1 MTTQYSYQ
9 PVGTNYQDVEA
20 NKPPP
25 YSSTYMYGNQQQP
38 TAPPQP
44 NYGAPPENYGVE
56 SQPFANDG
64 DDDGISAF
72 SDKSVRQ
79 GKQFMFICCF
89 FFIELHMS
97 KTNFVLLHM
106 SKTSFVVKRKL
117 YSDVISLQDF
127 GKVGIYISVYCV

>member
-25 YSSTYMYGNQQQP
+25 YSSTYVYGNQQQP
-38 TAPPQP
+38 TAPTQP
-44 NYGAPPENYGVE
+44 NYGAPPDNYGAE
-56 SQPFANDG
+56 SQPFASD

-79 GKQFMFICCF
+79 GKQFAFCKF
-89 FFIELHMS
+89 LNDFVTELHML
-97 KTNFVLLHM
+97 KT
-106 SKTSFVVKRKL
+106 T
-117 YSDVISLQDF
+117 
-127 GKVGIYISVYCV
+127 

>member
-1 MTTQYSYQ
+1 
-9 PVGTNYQDVEA
+9 
-20 NKPPP
+20 
-25 YSSTYMYGNQQQP
+25 MYGNQQQP

-89 FFIELHMS
+89 FFIELICQRQIL
-97 KTNFVLLHM
+97 FCYICQRQVLL
-106 SKTSFVVKRKL
+106 
-117 YSDVISLQDF
+117 
-127 GKVGIYISVYCV
+127 